1 MNRSSSSSSR
11 VAAAVVTLVLVAVL
25 AVAVGV
31 VLGRGTPAA
40 APSDP
45 QPSVTPSPT
54 PEPST
59 PAKPTEV
66 PTATPDGIFDVDL
79 DNLTENRVKV
89 RITDAT
95 GSVVDVSSGTPGDGM
110 SVRWGD
116 SIVQNVDA
124 DTIRIVFV
132 GLPRDE
138 LVRLAISERD
148 GAVHFDFV
156 QAAPPPYSD
165 AVGFDRILVIDF
177 DAPVSADDVTVTF
190 VD

>member
-1 MNRSSSSSSR
+1 MNRSSSTTR
-11 VAAAVVTLVLVAVL
+11 VAAAVVTLALVAVL
-25 AVAVGV
+25 AVASG
-31 VLGRGTPAA
+31 VLGRGTPVA
-40 APSDP
+40 APSEP
-45 QPSVTPSPT
+45 APTVAPSPT
-54 PEPST
+54 AKPS
-59 PAKPTEV
+59 PAEPTEV

-79 DNLTENRVKV
+79 KNLTDHNVKV

-95 GSVVDVSSGTPGDGM
+95 GSVVGASSGTPGDGM

-116 SIVQNVDA
+116 SIVENVDA

-138 LVRLAISERD
+138 LVRVAISEQ
-148 GAVHFDFV
+148 GGSVHFDFA